1 MKIRIALILIF
12 SMCLNLIQAQTPS
25 TIDLSDW
32 DGLEF
37 YKLDGKWDFYWNQL
51 ITNRREATQAP
62 VQVEVPHDWSKISI
76 DGEQLPDFGYA
87 TYAVRLIIPKDKP
100 PAGMLITHAF
110 SAYNV
115 MVNDSLIYES
125 GVVGKSKQGYKGYR
139 EPKVVSFR
147 EFKTDTLDVV
157 IQVSNY
163 HHTNAGLYYS
173 LEVGDANRLIKV
185 LRTNQGLSLF
195 LAGAF
200 FITGFILIA
209 FSAAYRHLSL
219 PVPFY
224 ALFSLSMMYRLIG
237 TDYYPLHAMLNTLNF
252 DLAICLEYLS
262 GYAAS
267 LFGGL
272 FVFTLYPNQTNVWF
286 KRVFLAITI
295 ANIILVLVTPSVFFT
310 SILRYYLIFMI
321 LSGGVFLYTVIK
333 AKIDKEPTSSYLIS
347 AFLVLVLWVVVQT
360 LDFLNI
366 YGNHFGLRVVLLTIA
381 VILANLALFK
391 TFVMRMDIL
400 TKSRAEM
407 EYQKSRQTMLSL
419 ISHEIKMPVATLQMN
434 MEMIKRSSERPEK
447 FAKVKDK
454 IVDLSLSSVE
464 SIKRMLHDFIY
475 FMTLNQ
481 TASDK
486 IDFEELAQFVEENWN
501 LQVFAQADPNFE
513 STRFATDKMTLKY
526 IMNTLIG
533 NALKFSRQNDAPAE
547 IHLNQKGNELIIE
560 VRDYGV
566 GISEEQLQS
575 LGTNQSKVDE
585 NQEITGM
592 GFYLAKDLTE
602 RLGHKLWI
610 TSRGS
615 EGTSVF
621 ISMKSI

>member
-1 MKIRIALILIF
+1 MKIKITITLLF
-12 SMCLNLIQAQTPS
+12 VLCLNSMTAQDIS
-25 TIDLSDW
+25 VIDLRDW
-32 DGLEF
+32 DGEEF
-37 YKLDGKWDFYWNQL
+37 YKLDGQWDFYWNQL
-51 ITNRREATQAP
+51 IEKRSDSNVPPTQI
-62 VQVEVPHDWSKISI
+62 EVPHDWSKIEI
-76 DGEQLPDFGYA
+76 NGVELPDFGYA
-87 TYAVRLIIPKDKP
+87 TYAVRLILPKEKP
-100 PAGMLITHAF
+100 QSGMLITNAF
-110 SAYNV
+110 SSYNV
-115 MVNDSLIYES
+115 FVNDSLIYES
-125 GVVGKSKQGYKGYR
+125 GVVAKTKKEYRGYR
-139 EPKVVSFR
+139 EPKVVSLK
-147 EFKTDTLDVV
+147 EFKSDTLDVI

-163 HHTNAGLYYS
+163 HHSNAGLYYS
-173 LEVGDANRLIKV
+173 LEVGSWNKLIKE

-224 ALFSLSMMYRLIG
+224 ALFSLSMMYRLVG

-262 GYAAS
+262 GYTAS

-272 FVFTLYPNQTNVWF
+272 FIFTLYPNQTNKWF
-286 KRVFLAITI
+286 KRIFLIVTI
-295 ANIILVLVTPSVFFT
+295 INIIIVLVTPSVFFT
-310 SILRYYLIFMI
+310 SILRYYLLFMI
-321 LSGGVFLYTVIK
+321 LSGCVFLYTVIR
-333 AKIDKEPTSSYLIS
+333 AKIDREPTSSYLIS
-347 AFLVLVLWVVVQT
+347 ALLVLVLWVFIQT
-360 LDFLNI
+360 IDFLNI
-366 YGNHFGLRVVLLTIA
+366 YGNHFGLRALLLTIA

-391 TFVMRMDIL
+391 TFVMRMDML

-434 MEMIKRSSERPEK
+434 MEMIKRSSEQPEK

-481 TASDK
+481 KASDK
-486 IDFEELAQFVEENWN
+486 VNFKELSDFVNENWSLEVISTPESN
-501 LQVFAQADPNFE
+501 LGL
-513 STRFATDKMTLKY
+513 RYATDKMTLKY

-533 NALKFSRQNDAPAE
+533 NAMKFSRQTDAPVE
-547 IHLNQKGNELIIE
+547 IHLNQKGSNLIIE

-566 GISEEQLQS
+566 GISEEQLKT

-610 TSRGS
+610 TSRGTD
-615 EGTSVF
+615 GTSVF
-621 ISMKSI
+621 ISLKSI